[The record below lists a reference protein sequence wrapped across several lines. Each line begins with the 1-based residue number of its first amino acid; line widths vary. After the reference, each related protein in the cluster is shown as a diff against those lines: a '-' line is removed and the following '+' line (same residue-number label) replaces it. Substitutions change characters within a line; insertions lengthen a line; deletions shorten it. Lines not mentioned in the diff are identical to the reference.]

1 MAELKDSGA
10 RRDFGTGAVRDIAE
24 GKGRCD
30 LLPLHQVAELL
41 DDGIIRAIGDYEE
54 NGNTSSLQ
62 KAIGLFSA
70 AVFGSQYTAMLEAAK
85 QYEDGCQKY
94 GERNWQKGIP
104 VHCYIDSGVRH
115 YLKFRRGDVDEPHDR
130 AFIWNMLGA
139 IWTHENKPEL
149 IDLPFASKDKPETVN
164 PVTDKPVENKPFDW
178 EAFKTEKISVHC
190 DTEDKAKAFVAE
202 CKRRFPSECRLWKND
217 EVNWSSYESETTYSI
232 VGGEFLFADV
242 ESDRKDRY
250 TIVDYPFNQKKDEK
264 PHQFTD
270 EEAQDLFGKEN
281 AEGRA

>member
-10 RRDFGTGAVRDIAE
+10 RRDFGTGAVRDVAE

-30 LLPLHQVAELL
+30 LLPLHQVAALL
-41 DDGIIRAIGDYEE
+41 NDEIIKCIADYEDS
-54 NGNTSSLQ
+54 GSITSLQ
-62 KAIGLFSA
+62 DAICLFSNM
-70 AVFGSQYTAMLEAAK
+70 VFGSQYTAMLEAAK

-130 AFIWNMLGA
+130 AFVWNMLGA

-149 IDLPFASKDKPETVN
+149 IDLPFANNGKPESGIPT
-164 PVTDKPVENKPFDW
+164 TDKP
-178 EAFKTEKISVHC
+178 
-190 DTEDKAKAFVAE
+190 
-202 CKRRFPSECRLWKND
+202 R
-217 EVNWSSYESETTYSI
+217 
-232 VGGEFLFADV
+232 
-242 ESDRKDRY
+242 
-250 TIVDYPFNQKKDEK
+250 
-264 PHQFTD
+264 QFTD

-281 AEGRA
+281 TEDKA